1 MNRELALCADDFG
14 HSAAVDRAILHLAAR
29 GRLSEVSC
37 LVNAPAWPH
46 DAGALAALPAVAAGR
61 LNLGLHFNLTEGR
74 PLSPALARQ
83 WPRLPSLHSL
93 IARAHLRRLPLAA
106 LADELAAQLGAFERF
121 AGRPPAH
128 IDGHQ
133 HVHHL
138 PGVRELLLQ
147 LLAARPGLRARHTG
161 RVTGPGFAIKRLLI
175 AATGGA
181 ALGRR
186 LEGLGRQANTTLLG
200 VYDFA
205 RSDYRAL
212 MQQWLA
218 ALPPRGGLLFCH
230 PGEPGGVADD
240 PIAAARV
247 REWGYLDS
255 DDFAADLAAHGVRL
269 ARAG

>member
-1 MNRELALCADDFG
+1 M
-14 HSAAVDRAILHLAAR
+14 
-29 GRLSEVSC
+29 
-37 LVNAPAWPH
+37 VNGPAWPA
-46 DAGALAALPAVAAGR
+46 DASALAELAAVAAGR
-61 LNLGLHFNLTEGR
+61 VQLGLHFNLTEGQ
-74 PLSPALARQ
+74 PLSPTLARL
-83 WPRLPSLHSL
+83 WPRLPALTGL
-93 IARAHLRRLPLAA
+93 IAQAHVRQLPLSA
-106 LADELAAQLGAFERF
+106 LADEMAAQWAAFVARV
-121 AGRPPAH
+121 GRAPSH

-138 PGVRELLLQ
+138 PGVRDVLLR

-161 RVTGPGFAIKRLLI
+161 RVVGPGFAVKRLLI

-186 LEGLGRQANTTLLG
+186 LESLGRQANTTLLG
-200 VYDFA
+200 VYDFRRA
-205 RSDYRAL
+205 DYRGL

-218 ALPPRGGLLFCH
+218 ALPATGALVFCH
-230 PGEPGGVADD
+230 PGEAGGPPGD

-247 REWGYLDS
+247 RELNYLDS